1 MRSAAHVAARELRLG
16 FRNPWAYSFM
26 ALFCLFSLSLLLLP
40 ADRLEEG
47 YSAAAGSLL
56 NLMLYLLPLMTLLIG
71 SFSLASEKEDGSWD
85 LLATYPLGT
94 FAFLAGKMAGLAA
107 VLLTVVAFG
116 FGLTGVLGALA
127 GKAPDAGVLGMF
139 FVFAAGLILLFLAA
153 AAVIGTAAQS
163 RWQALTVSV
172 AVWFFFVIAWPTL
185 LIAGLGL
192 LPHPWIKP
200 ALAALTALNPAELV
214 RLFVVVKLGGGS
226 VFGPEY
232 YAWMNWIRGSGGT
245 AGFLAICLVWIAAAL
260 AFSHFVWERRRTHG

>member
-1 MRSAAHVAARELRLG
+1 VRTAAYVAGREMRLG

-26 ALFCLFSLSLLLLP
+26 ALFCLFSLALLLMP
-40 ADRLEEG
+40 SDRLAEG
-47 YSAAAGSLL
+47 YSAAAGSML

-71 SFSLASEKEDGSWD
+71 SFSLASEKEEGSWD
-85 LLATYPLGT
+85 LLATYPMGT

-107 VLLTVVAFG
+107 VLLSVVAFG

-139 FVFAAGLILLFLAA
+139 FAFAAGLILLFLAA
-153 AAVIGTAAQS
+153 AAVIGTLAES

-172 AVWFFFVIAWPTL
+172 AVWFFLIIAWPTL

-200 ALAALTALNPAELV
+200 VLAALTAINPAELV

-232 YAWMNWIRGSGGT
+232 YAWMNWVRGAGGT
-245 AGFLAICLVWIAAAL
+245 VGFLAVCLLWIAAAL
-260 AFSHFVWERRRTHG
+260 AFSHFMWERRRTHG

>member
-1 MRSAAHVAARELRLG
+1 VRTAAYVAGREMRLG

-26 ALFCLFSLSLLLLP
+26 ALFCLFSLALLLMP
-40 ADRLEEG
+40 SDRLAEG
-47 YSAAAGSLL
+47 YSAAAGSML

-71 SFSLASEKEDGSWD
+71 SFSLASEKEEGSWD
-85 LLATYPLGT
+85 LLATYPMGT

-107 VLLTVVAFG
+107 VLLSVVAFG

-139 FVFAAGLILLFLAA
+139 FAFAAGLILLFLAA
-153 AAVIGTAAQS
+153 AAVIGTLAES

-172 AVWFFFVIAWPTL
+172 AVWFFLIIAWPTL

-200 ALAALTALNPAELV
+200 VLAALTAINPAELV

-232 YAWMNWIRGSGGT
+232 YAWMNWVRGAGGT
-245 AGFLAICLVWIAAAL
+245 VGFLAVCLLWIATAL
-260 AFSHFVWERRRTHG
+260 AFSHFMWERRRTHG

>member
-1 MRSAAHVAARELRLG
+1 MRAAAHVAAREMRLG

-26 ALFCLFSLSLLLLP
+26 ALFCLFSLSLLLMP
-40 ADRLEEG
+40 ADRLQEG

-56 NLMLYLLPLMTLLIG
+56 NLMLYLLPLMTLLLG
-71 SFSLASEKEDGSWD
+71 SFSLTSEKEEGSWD

-94 FAFLAGKMAGLAA
+94 FAFLAGKMAGLAV

-116 FGLTGVLGALA
+116 FGLTGALGALA

-139 FVFAAGLILLFLAA
+139 FAFAVGLILLFLAA
-153 AAVIGTAAQS
+153 AAVIGTVASS

-172 AVWFFFVIAWPTL
+172 AVWFFLVIAWPTL

-200 ALAALTALNPAELV
+200 VIVALTALNPAELV

-232 YAWMNWIRGSGGT
+232 YAWTNWIRGPMGT
-245 AGFLAICLVWIAAAL
+245 SAFLLICAVWIAAAMG
-260 AFSHFVWERRRTHG
+260 FSHLVWERRRTHG